1 MVHIS
6 IVIPYFNDTKILD
19 CLQKISQ
26 DFSNLKKSLKKK
38 FEIIIIND
46 GSKKIKTT
54 NKNLPIKFVHKKK
67 NEGVGK
73 SRNDGLKIS
82 KGKFILFL
90 DSDVIIPDNFLNKIL
105 FLIKKKGKKIFY
117 FPQSFIPA
125 NKDPNLF
132 QNYLSSSWYINQTK
146 DFKNK
151 EMLTSFC
158 LLVEKKYFLE
168 IGGFSEKF
176 KKSGGEEFELISRI
190 DKKNVSVCKDI
201 NCYHFQDTFL
211 QRFKKLYFRSK
222 NFRNFIVQNKN
233 IPFKTKFLYSIKIIN
248 SILFFLSI
256 FFIFFSKEYSI
267 FFFIFL
273 IILILSEYNFFSF
286 LLRQKKLLLI
296 FSSIFFKSLENVII
310 AFGLLMSY

>member
-26 DFSNLKKSLKKK
+26 DFSNLKVSKKK

-146 DFKNK
+146 DFKK
-151 EMLTSFC
+151 
-158 LLVEKKYFLE
+158 
-168 IGGFSEKF
+168 
-176 KKSGGEEFELISRI
+176 
-190 DKKNVSVCKDI
+190 
-201 NCYHFQDTFL
+201 
-211 QRFKKLYFRSK
+211 
-222 NFRNFIVQNKN
+222 
-233 IPFKTKFLYSIKIIN
+233 
-248 SILFFLSI
+248 
-256 FFIFFSKEYSI
+256 
-267 FFFIFL
+267 
-273 IILILSEYNFFSF
+273 
-286 LLRQKKLLLI
+286 
-296 FSSIFFKSLENVII
+296 
-310 AFGLLMSY
+310 